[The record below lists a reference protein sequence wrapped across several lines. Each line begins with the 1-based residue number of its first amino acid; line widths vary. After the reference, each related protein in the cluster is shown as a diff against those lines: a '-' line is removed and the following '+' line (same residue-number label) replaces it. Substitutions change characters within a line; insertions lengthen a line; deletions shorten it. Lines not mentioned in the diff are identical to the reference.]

1 MVSLIVICFLVKL
14 KDIGVIMDIVFKKKK
29 DALVNEVVAKS
40 SDFEHGVEDF
50 KAEIENCSLGQK
62 FITISPECV
71 RCNLCVEECP
81 VNAIDN
87 AKLTKPAKILE
98 NCVKCEICAQTCP
111 VNAVKVIEST
121 SDLDEDVTYKLNTIK
136 VPHRTLR
143 MEKICVDKDKCTSC
157 GDCVKFCPTGAIKV
171 PEGEKAVV
179 DLDACIG
186 CGACA
191 NVCGED
197 AVTVIRRMGN
207 VFKTKD
213 LVVDDDACVACGVC
227 EENCPVDAI
236 RLEDDKIIFSE
247 DKCILCEVC
256 SKKCP
261 VAALNLEEV
270 TK

>member
-1 MVSLIVICFLVKL
+1 
-14 KDIGVIMDIVFKKKK
+14 MDIVFKKKK
-29 DALVNEVVAKS
+29 DALINEVVAKS

-81 VNAIDN
+81 VNAIDD
-87 AKLTKPAKILE
+87 AKITKPAKILE

-207 VFKTKD
+207 IFKTKD

-227 EENCPVDAI
+227 EENCPVEAI
-236 RLEDDKIIFSE
+236 KLEDDKIIFSE

-261 VAALNLEEV
+261 VSALKLERLP
-270 TK
+270 K